1 MRGRCLTDRPAVV
14 RQKRSPRTRT
24 DSRVV
29 TALEVTLALLD
40 DLHWGSALEK
50 LGWRGEGLLASALNR
65 DSSAGGI
72 SVTRQRWRALKPAI
86 VQLNDHTTRHAID
99 SNHVRSRPI
108 SEGNPGLEGTN
119 DMRLWGPDR
128 DRRSLQNARPS
139 RSSCC
144 ARGSS
149 CCRMKS
155 SSVVESTTGASTRS
169 YFSNKSAATSMG
181 SMRSRWLCT

>member
-108 SEGNPGLEGTN
+108 SEGNAGLEGTKAPV
-119 DMRLWGPDR
+119 G
-128 DRRSLQNARPS
+128 
-139 RSSCC
+139 
-144 ARGSS
+144 
-149 CCRMKS
+149 
-155 SSVVESTTGASTRS
+155 TRS
-169 YFSNKSAATSMG
+169 RQAVASERETVAIELLRQRVVMLSHEVEFRRGEHDWSEHKIV
-181 SMRSRWLCT
+181 LLQ